1 MYQGAQIQAFPAEQQ
16 LTVARTQ
23 NSGAGR
29 KENIRQ
35 GKEDFADLVKKMLAE
50 EETSALKEE
59 EKAISET
66 MDEQNPLHLM
76 GMAMI
81 LNTDLSVEQK
91 AENTDISGEG
101 DLTAT
106 EVRGLQSDS
115 IQELTLATEKGAEKQ
130 GEAGIPVEAGE
141 EFGADENQTIADFD
155 STQIEMSSNE
165 DPYPASEAKASAGHT
180 ADSGEEAPKAEERV
194 KTETEKTDRMF
205 EGKLTVENSIT
216 GALQKQEASPK
227 EQNGDLAKGSAFKE
241 EEVSPKS
248 AKTGGEEERESS
260 VKFTA
265 KESRSEYHQPVEA
278 SGNNDLSGAR
288 ISEVETSETSA
299 HSSMTQRLEDQ
310 EKVVKQVLSQAKVMV
325 EKGIAKVEMNLE
337 PQELGKLE
345 LSLVI
350 ERDVVNA
357 SFVAESK
364 TVQSIIEAN
373 LSDLRTALQDAG
385 LKADLL
391 EVGVQTG
398 NFGHREETASAF
410 KQNPSRF
417 YPDYLAK
424 ETDEFAM
431 AYTQA
436 WGRVDF
442 RA

>member
-1 MYQGAQIQAFPAEQQ
+1 
-16 LTVARTQ
+16 
-23 NSGAGR
+23 
-29 KENIRQ
+29 
-35 GKEDFADLVKKMLAE
+35 
-50 EETSALKEE
+50 
-59 EKAISET
+59 
-66 MDEQNPLHLM
+66 
-76 GMAMI
+76 
-81 LNTDLSVEQK
+81 
-91 AENTDISGEG
+91 
-101 DLTAT
+101 
-106 EVRGLQSDS
+106 
-115 IQELTLATEKGAEKQ
+115 
-130 GEAGIPVEAGE
+130 
-141 EFGADENQTIADFD
+141 
-155 STQIEMSSNE
+155 
-165 DPYPASEAKASAGHT
+165 
-180 ADSGEEAPKAEERV
+180 
-194 KTETEKTDRMF
+194 
-205 EGKLTVENSIT
+205 
-216 GALQKQEASPK
+216 
-227 EQNGDLAKGSAFKE
+227 
-241 EEVSPKS
+241 
-248 AKTGGEEERESS
+248 
-260 VKFTA
+260 
-265 KESRSEYHQPVEA
+265 
-278 SGNNDLSGAR
+278 
-288 ISEVETSETSA
+288 
-299 HSSMTQRLEDQ
+299 MTQRLEDQ

-431 AYTQA
+431 AHVQA